1 MIELDK
7 DTWYEFVYN
16 FTNRLNANYNVEEAL
31 KMFVDDYWSEL
42 DNLASQACE
51 DDDAKYKPNYD
62 PEKDFATKK
71 YLEEK
76 NNIIWNYV
84 YALKA
89 EISNLKAEVALLKEA
104 NAARTIPYGPIKYP
118 NNIPPTHEY
127 PLDWY
132 KVTAHSNAQDNQR
145 IPGLMPEGFATS
157 GYMQVTDK
165 KYTPKYTQEELEAW
179 SNIRYTPP
187 EGC

>member
-1 MIELDK
+1 MIELNQKVWDGLV
-7 DTWYEFVYN
+7 YEFAKSLSKGRTIEQALMCFIEDYW
-16 FTNRLNANYNVEEAL
+16 TELDTLSRKAGLKEDDEEVEESL
-31 KMFVDDYWSEL
+31 DVYFERKM
-42 DNLASQACE
+42 
-51 DDDAKYKPNYD
+51 KPMWD
-62 PEKDFATKK
+62 
-71 YLEEK
+71 
-76 NNIIWNYV
+76 YV
-84 YALKA
+84 YTLKA

-165 KYTPKYTQEELEAW
+165 KYTPKYTTEQLEEW
-179 SNIRYTPP
+179 SNIRYTS
-187 EGC
+187 EGR